1 MNEKITIFTFTDPM
15 MGLSYECEPI
25 FRKLETHFEN
35 KIEFKFI
42 MSALVR
48 NVFDLVDENYLA
60 LGKKFAIE
68 KYNAELAKIYE
79 AEEKI
84 SGMPV
89 NMKDFK
95 LFSEENLSSIP
106 LNIAFKAVQII
117 DYDKSE
123 NFLYN
128 LRYATIVDCRPTT
141 KLEEILKVVKK
152 TGIDIEKFLQVYD
165 DGTAEK
171 NFNEDLKICQT
182 LNIHRL
188 PSYVIQY
195 KNQSAFVSELIGYDV
210 FVSIIDRLSDFE
222 VKPRK
227 FKRTQENLKKLLKKH
242 PLISQIEIKEAFDF
256 EKLEEV
262 DEFIAP
268 LIEENFIEIKKV
280 KTIYFVEVKK

>member
-79 AEEKI
+79 SEEEI
-84 SGMPV
+84 SGMPII
-89 NMKDFK
+89 MKNFS
-95 LFSEENLSSIP
+95 LFSEKNISSIP
-106 LNIAFKAVQII
+106 LNIAFKAVQIV

-128 LRYATIVDCRPTT
+128 LRYATIVETRQTT

-152 TGIDIEKFLQVYD
+152 TGVDIEKFLQVYD

-171 NFNEDLKICQT
+171 FFNEDLKICQT

-188 PSYVIQY
+188 PSYMIQY
-195 KNQSAFVSELIGYDV
+195 KNQSAFVPELIGYDV
-210 FVSIIDRLSDFE
+210 FVAIIDKLSNFE
-222 VKPRK
+222 VKPKNLNVRK
-227 FKRTQENLKKLLKKH
+227 K
-242 PLISQIEIKEAFDF
+242 I
-256 EKLEEV
+256 
-262 DEFIAP
+262 
-268 LIEENFIEIKKV
+268 
-280 KTIYFVEVKK
+280 

>member
-1 MNEKITIFTFTDPM
+1 MSDKIIIFTFTDPM

-68 KYNAELAKIYE
+68 KYNTELAKIYE
-79 AEEKI
+79 SEEKI
-84 SGMPV
+84 SGMPII
-89 NMKDFK
+89 MKNFK
-95 LFSEENLSSIP
+95 LFSEKNISSIP
-106 LNIAFKAVQII
+106 LNIAFKAAQIV

-128 LRYATIVDCRPTT
+128 LRYATIVETRQTT
-141 KLEEILKVVKK
+141 KFDEILKVVKK
-152 TGIDIEKFLQVYD
+152 TGVDIEKFLQVYD

-188 PSYVIQY
+188 PSYMIQY

-210 FVSIIDRLSDFE
+210 FVAIIDKLSDFE

-227 FKRTQENLKKLLKKH
+227 IKRTQENLKKLLQKH
-242 PLISQIEIKEAFDF
+242 PLISQIELKEAFDF

-268 LIEENFIEIKKV
+268 IIEENFVEMKKV
-280 KTIYFVEVKK
+280 KNTYFLEVKK

>member
-1 MNEKITIFTFTDPM
+1 M

-48 NVFDLVDENYLA
+48 NVFDLVDENYL
-60 LGKKFAIE
+60 LIGKKFAVD

-79 AEEKI
+79 SEEKI
-84 SGMPV
+84 SGMPII
-89 NMKDFK
+89 MKNFN
-95 LFSEENLSSIP
+95 LFSEKNFSS
-106 LNIAFKAVQII
+106 
-117 DYDKSE
+117 
-123 NFLYN
+123 
-128 LRYATIVDCRPTT
+128 
-141 KLEEILKVVKK
+141 
-152 TGIDIEKFLQVYD
+152 IDIEKFLQVYD

-210 FVSIIDRLSDFE
+210 FLEIIDRLSDFE

-242 PLISQIEIKEAFDF
+242 PLISQIELKEAFDF
-256 EKLEEV
+256 EKFDEV

-268 LIEENFIEIKKV
+268 LIEENFVEMKKV
-280 KTIYFVEVKK
+280 KNTYFLEVI

>member
-1 MNEKITIFTFTDPM
+1 M

-48 NVFDLVDENYLA
+48 NVFDLVDENYL
-60 LGKKFAIE
+60 LIGKKFAVD
-68 KYNAELAKIYE
+68 KYNAKLAKIYE
-79 AEEKI
+79 SEEKI
-84 SGMPV
+84 SGMPII
-89 NMKDFK
+89 MKNFN
-95 LFSEENLSSIP
+95 LFSEKNFSSIP
-106 LNIAFKAVQII
+106 LNIAFKAAQIV

-128 LRYATIVDCRPTT
+128 LRYATIVETRQTT
-141 KLEEILKVVKK
+141 NFEEILKVVKK

-210 FVSIIDRLSDFE
+210 FLEIIDRLSDFE

-227 FKRTQENLKKLLKKH
+227 FKRTQENLKKLLQKH
-242 PLISQIEIKEAFDF
+242 PLISQIELKEAFDF
-256 EKLEEV
+256 KKFEEV

-268 LIEENFIEIKKV
+268 LIEENFVEMKKV
-280 KTIYFVEVKK
+280 KNTYFLEVI